1 MAHDAT
7 YLGRWRLQG
16 ARVMLTKKLK
26 IGIVCPYGWDTPGGV
41 QNHIRDL
48 AEFLIAAGHDVSVLA
63 PAIDEEKL
71 PSYVVSAG
79 KPISIPYNGAV
90 ARVLFG
96 PIAYA
101 RVRQW
106 ISNGNFD
113 LLHLHE
119 PAIPSISLLACW
131 AAEGPMVGTFH
142 AAAKRQKV
150 IFAIGPILEP
160 AIEKL
165 SARIAVSEAAR
176 LTLTDHLETD
186 AVVIPNGIYA
196 TRYAEGVAQEKWQ
209 GNTIGFIGRFEEPRK
224 GLQVLVDALPII
236 SRFAPDVRVL
246 VAGPG
251 DPKDVEKHIDPQLR
265 KRFEFLGR
273 ISEEEKADFMSS
285 VSLYVAPNTGGESFG
300 IILAEALAGGA
311 CVVASDIPAFDSLLG
326 GGEYGA
332 LFESENSTDLAKV
345 VIDLLRDDSKR
356 NELAAAGKARSEL
369 FDWDVVADQIFSIYE
384 MAMVGSD
391 GVTLS
396 SDNRSWN
403 RFLSRDEEKK

>member
-1 MAHDAT
+1 V
-7 YLGRWRLQG
+7 LNRS
-16 ARVMLTKKLK
+16 LK
-26 IGIVCPYGWDTPGGV
+26 IGIVCPYSWDTPGGV

-48 AEFLIAAGHDVSVLA
+48 AEFLIAAGHNVSVLA
-63 PAIDEEKL
+63 PAIDETKL
-71 PSYVVSAG
+71 PDYVVNAG

-96 PIAYA
+96 PVAFA

-106 ISNGNFD
+106 ISQGDFD

-131 AAEGPMVGTFH
+131 AADGPMVGTFH
-142 AAAKRQKV
+142 AAAKRQKI

-176 LTLTDHLETD
+176 LTLTDHLDTD
-186 AVVIPNGIYA
+186 AVIIPNGIYA
-196 TRYAEGVAQEKWQ
+196 NRYTEGKSIDKWS

-224 GLQVLVDALPII
+224 GLSVLVDALPVI

-251 DPKDVEKHIDPQLR
+251 DPAEVIENIDPQLR
-265 KRFEFLGR
+265 QRFEFLGK
-273 ISEEEKADFMSS
+273 ISEAEKADFMSS
-285 VSLYVAPNTGGESFG
+285 VAVYVAPNTGGESFG

-311 CVVASDIPAFDSLLG
+311 CVVASDIPAFDDLLG
-326 GGEYGA
+326 QGQYGA
-332 LFESENSTDLAKV
+332 LFESESATELAKV
-345 VIDLLRDDSKR
+345 VIDLLRDENKR
-356 NELAAAGKARSEL
+356 KELSSRGKERAQL
-369 FDWDVVADQIFSIYE
+369 FDWKVVAQQIYSVYE
-384 MAMVGSD
+384 MSIVGSPK
-391 GVTLS
+391 VRLA
-396 SDNRSWN
+396 SDTRPWN
-403 RFLSRDEEKK
+403 RFLGKEEKQ

>member
-1 MAHDAT
+1 
-7 YLGRWRLQG
+7 
-16 ARVMLTKKLK
+16 MLNRSLK
-26 IGIVCPYGWDTPGGV
+26 IGIVCPYSWDTPGGV

-48 AEFLIAAGHDVSVLA
+48 AEFLIASGHNVSVLA
-63 PAIDEEKL
+63 PAIDETKL
-71 PSYVVSAG
+71 PDYVVNAG

-96 PIAYA
+96 PVAFA

-106 ISNGNFD
+106 ISQGDFD

-131 AAEGPMVGTFH
+131 AADGPMVGTFH
-142 AAAKRQKV
+142 AAAKRQKI

-176 LTLTDHLETD
+176 LTLTDHLDTD
-186 AVVIPNGIYA
+186 AVIIPNGIYA
-196 TRYAEGVAQEKWQ
+196 NRYTEGKSIDKWS

-224 GLQVLVDALPII
+224 GLSVLVDALPVI

-251 DPKDVEKHIDPQLR
+251 DPAEVIENIDPQLR
-265 KRFEFLGR
+265 QRFEFLGK
-273 ISEEEKADFMSS
+273 ISEAEKADFMSS
-285 VSLYVAPNTGGESFG
+285 VAVYVAPNTGGESFG

-311 CVVASDIPAFDSLLG
+311 CVVASDIPAFDDLLG
-326 GGEYGA
+326 QGQYGA
-332 LFESENSTDLAKV
+332 LFESESATELAKV
-345 VIDLLRDDSKR
+345 IIDLLRDENKR
-356 NELAAAGKARSEL
+356 KELSSRGKERAQL
-369 FDWDVVADQIFSIYE
+369 FDWKVVAQQIYSVYE
-384 MAMVGSD
+384 MSIVGSPK
-391 GVTLS
+391 VRLA
-396 SDNRSWN
+396 SDTRPWN
-403 RFLSRDEEKK
+403 RFLGKEEKQ

>member
-1 MAHDAT
+1 M
-7 YLGRWRLQG
+7 
-16 ARVMLTKKLK
+16 MLSHSLK
-26 IGIVCPYGWDTPGGV
+26 IGIVCPYSWDTPGGV

-48 AEFLIAAGHDVSVLA
+48 AEFLIAAGHQVSVLA
-63 PAIDEEKL
+63 PALDDDKL
-71 PSYVVSAG
+71 PSYVVNAG

-96 PIAYA
+96 PVAFS

-106 ISNGNFD
+106 ISNGDFD

-131 AAEGPMVGTFH
+131 AADGPMVGTFH
-142 AAAKRQKV
+142 AAAKRQKI

-176 LTLTDHLETD
+176 LTLTDHLDTD
-186 AVVIPNGIYA
+186 AIVIPNGIYA
-196 TRYAEGVAQEKWQ
+196 SRYHNGVQQKKWQ

-224 GLQVLVDALPII
+224 GLSILLEALPVIA
-236 SRFAPDVRVL
+236 RFAPDVKVL

-251 DPKDVEKHIDPQLR
+251 DSTEVEKSIHPQLR
-265 KRFEFLGR
+265 HRFEFLGK
-273 ISEEEKADFMSS
+273 ISEQDKANFMSS

-311 CVVASDIPAFDSLLG
+311 CVVASDIPAFDDLLG
-326 GGEYGA
+326 QGQFGA
-332 LFESENSTDLAKV
+332 LFKSEDSTDLAKV
-345 VIDLLRDDSKR
+345 VIDLLRDERKR
-356 NELAAAGKARSEL
+356 VELAKAGKARGQS
-369 FDWDVVADQIFSIYE
+369 FDWEIVAQQIYSVYE
-384 MAMVGSD
+384 MSIVGNDKVKLASD
-391 GVTLS
+391 T
-396 SDNRSWN
+396 RSWS
-403 RFLSRDEEKK
+403 RFLNKDDK